1 MSKILVE
8 CSKCG
13 MHNPQQYVQCI
24 SCGHTIASDARRIM
38 VEETSQTGHVKQKNS
53 FFRKLIYFFILV
65 SVILFGFYIC
75 FLKQVKY
82 NSQLENK
89 MAAPFL
95 KAEYVDISLLK
106 EGSLVDN
113 NYIYFK
119 VYLGILIFI
128 GVVLSVFSMFAYYRK
143 LHSSQSYFK
152 KLAITDELTGL
163 HTHRFL
169 MLALKK
175 EFKKAKRSGK
185 PLAFAITDIDKF
197 KVFNDTYGH
206 EVGNVVLKMFAQVMK
221 DTFRESS
228 LMRGGDILARY
239 GGEEFCVVF
248 PFTSTK
254 GAYAACDRFRSVLE
268 RTTVPNLSN
277 VNVTVSIG
285 ISAIPEMDNISS
297 VEEMIERADKALYH
311 SKENGRNQ
319 VTIYKKSM
327 DS

>member
-24 SCGHTIASDARRIM
+24 SCGNPIASDAKRIVVEDSESKGPEKKKSFLGRRLM
-38 VEETSQTGHVKQKNS
+38 HLFVLAFV
-53 FFRKLIYFFILV
+53 V
-65 SVILFGFYIC
+65 FGFYIC
-75 FLKQVKY
+75 FLKQVDY
-82 NSQLENK
+82 NRTLKNK
-89 MAAPFL
+89 MISPFI
-95 KAEYVDISLLK
+95 KAEYIETGLLSA
-106 EGSLVDN
+106 GQSVDN
-113 NYIYFK
+113 NYIYLK
-119 VYLGILIFI
+119 VYAVSIAFIIVTILI
-128 GVVLSVFSMFAYYRK
+128 VSLLAYYRK

-152 KLAITDELTGL
+152 TLAITDELTGL

-197 KVFNDTYGH
+197 KNFNDTYGH

-248 PFTSTK
+248 PFTSSK

-268 RTTVPNLSN
+268 RTAIPNLSD

-285 ISAIPEMDNISS
+285 ISAIPEMDNIAS
-297 VEEMIERADKALYH
+297 VEEMIERADKALYY

-327 DS
+327 ED